1 MCGGLALAEGLR
13 VCGGLALV
21 EGLGVSVLPAKASP
35 VVYGG
40 GVGPLLRDQG
50 TLGPQQEFGDTV
62 QSPWPCGGLTLAE
75 GLGLCVGVHWG
86 GGDGASPHDSFW
98 GCTLPGGW
106 GLLLVSVQKKGLR
119 SGEGSA
125 GWYLGSFPLP
135 ETALQD
141 LLRLESP
148 PVPKAALVLLV
159 VSLGPGLNRAVSLGE
174 ALVTAHIASLC
185 VSRLFSIRT

>member
-1 MCGGLALAEGLR
+1 MAGA
-13 VCGGLALV
+13 
-21 EGLGVSVLPAKASP
+21 EGLGVSVSFLQRPP
-35 VVYGG
+35 LLFMG
-40 GVGPLLRDQG
+40 GVGPLLRDEG

-86 GGDGASPHDSFW
+86 SGDGASPHDSFW
-98 GCTLPGGW
+98 GCSLPGGW
-106 GLLLVSVQKKGLR
+106 GLLVVSVEKKGLR
-119 SGEGSA
+119 SGEGSL

-135 ETALQD
+135 EAALQD

-185 VSRLFSIRT
+185 VSRLFSVST